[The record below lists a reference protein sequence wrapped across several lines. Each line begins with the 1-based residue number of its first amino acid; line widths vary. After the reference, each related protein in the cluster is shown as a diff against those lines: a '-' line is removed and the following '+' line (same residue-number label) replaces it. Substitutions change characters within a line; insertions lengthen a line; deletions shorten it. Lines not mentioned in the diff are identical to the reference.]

1 MKKVLAFSGSN
12 SPNSINQQLAAY
24 ASGLLNDLPSLLINL
39 RDFPMEIFGL
49 EVMETRGIPEGA
61 DKLYKLIQEHDA
73 FIIAV
78 SENNHSVSAVFKNA
92 MDWISRVGTSY
103 DVFKNKPVLLL
114 GTSPG
119 PGGAAFAIRHAKD
132 IISLLKGSV
141 VDTLPV
147 PGFYKNV
154 EMRDQGLYFNDQ
166 QLQNSL
172 QGLVENFERQLLKE
186 ANVSPEKI

>member
-1 MKKVLAFSGSN
+1 MKKVLAFAGSN

-24 ASGLLNDLPSLLINL
+24 ASGLLNDVPSLLINL
-39 RDFPMEIFGL
+39 RDFPMEVFSL
-49 EVMETRGIPEGA
+49 EIIETSGIPKSA
-61 DKLYKLIQEHDA
+61 DKLYQLIQEHDA

-92 MDWISRVGTSY
+92 MDWISRVGASY

-119 PGGAAFAIRHAKD
+119 QGGAAFAIRHATD
-132 IISLLKGSV
+132 IITLLKGKIVNS
-141 VDTLPV
+141 LSV

-154 EMRDQGLYFNDQ
+154 ELREQGLHFNDQ
-166 QLQNSL
+166 ELHNRL
-172 QGLVENFERQLLKE
+172 HDLVENFESQLEETEISK
-186 ANVSPEKI
+186 